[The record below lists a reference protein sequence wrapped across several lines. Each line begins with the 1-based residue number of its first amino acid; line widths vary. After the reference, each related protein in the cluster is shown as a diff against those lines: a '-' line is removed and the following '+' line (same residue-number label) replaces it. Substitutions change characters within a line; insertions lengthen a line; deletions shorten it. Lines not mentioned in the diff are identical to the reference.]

1 MTTPFDGAG
10 LYYFSGTGNTLLAAR
25 AMADEFRGRGVDC
38 RLMRIEAS
46 DPGRI
51 VHSQALGLA
60 FPIAA
65 FTTYPL
71 VWDFIERLPRSEGA
85 PAFALAT
92 MAGMSLCA
100 MGPLKAM
107 LEKKGYLPV
116 GARQLVM
123 PSNLWVRKYNT
134 GKTREKVQKALA
146 QARGFATDILEGRSK
161 WPRFPLVPDLL
172 SPVFRSR
179 WVWNSAPSYVRLD
192 RNKCTNCAL
201 CVDLCPAG
209 AVQLNSDVRITDKCQ
224 FCMRCVS
231 YCPQQ
236 ALYYG
241 RNRYQRYRPVEAAE
255 LISNNKL

>member
-1 MTTPFDGAG
+1 MTPPYDGAG

-25 AMADEFRGRGVDC
+25 AMADEFRGRGIGC
-38 RLMRIEAS
+38 RLGRIESS
-46 DPGRI
+46 DPAKTDARR
-51 VHSQALGLA
+51 ALGLA

-100 MGPLKAM
+100 MGPLKAI
-107 LEKKGYLPV
+107 LEKKGYLPI

-134 GKTREKVQKALA
+134 VKTREKVRKALLK
-146 QARGFATDILEGRSK
+146 ARGFANDILEGRSK
-161 WPRFPLVPDLL
+161 WRRFPLVPGLL

-179 WVWNSAPSYVRLD
+179 WVWNSTPGYVKLD
-192 RNKCTNCAL
+192 RDKCTNCAL
-201 CVDLCPAG
+201 CLELCPAG
-209 AVQLNSDVRITDKCQ
+209 AVQLNSDVRITDKRQ

-241 RNRYQRYRPVEAAE
+241 KDRHQRYRPVEAAE
-255 LISNNKL
+255 LISNYQ